1 MVEATFSLGTT
12 RRSYVTCAHDRRQV
26 QCSPEAASVIEARRL
41 QRSFGDGL
49 IAAEVKDLRDPWM
62 PHVDAILAD
71 DEIITAVHQA
81 LAQRHPNSRRRG
93 RPGFSAEVVL
103 RLLILKHL
111 RNWSYQVLE
120 REVRANLVYR
130 DFTRVGSE
138 KVPDAK
144 TMGRWGMA
152 LGPAVIQQIHE
163 RIVQIAQAKKVV
175 QGRKMRV
182 DTTVVESN
190 IHYPTDSSLLG
201 DGVRVLIRTMKRV
214 TKLTGTVGAKLR
226 DRSRSVKQRVWEIGR
241 AARSK
246 ASPSQEKMKRA
257 YDKLLRTTGRVVG
270 QAKRFSREINNGVKR
285 CTDTLKQAVLEGQ
298 RRVLDEMVPRIQQV
312 MRQTKARIFEGDTRS
327 EGKIVSVFE
336 PSAEVIRKGKASKP
350 TEFGKLIKL
359 QEAENQI
366 VIDYEVYEQRPSDTE
381 LLIPAIDAHEA
392 KLGRIPRL
400 VAADAGFY
408 SAKNEAEAK
417 AKGVKRICIPNHASK
432 SAARKREQKKR
443 WFRDGQRWRTGCEGR
458 ISVSKRRHGLNR
470 CRYRGDDGMKRWVGL
485 GVIADNLIN
494 FGQVID
500 KRLAPQR

>member
-1 MVEATFSLGTT
+1 
-12 RRSYVTCAHDRRQV
+12 
-26 QCSPEAASVIEARRL
+26 VIETRRL

-49 IAAEVKDLRDPWM
+49 IAAEVKDLRDAWM
-62 PHVDAILAD
+62 PHVDTILAD
-71 DEIITAVHQA
+71 DEIIAAVHQA

-93 RPGFSAEVVL
+93 RPGFPAEVVL

-111 RNWSYQVLE
+111 RNWSYHVLE

-144 TMGRWGMA
+144 TMGRWGIA
-152 LGPAVIQQIHE
+152 LGPAVIQKIHE
-163 RIVQIAQAKKVV
+163 RIVQIAQANEVV

-182 DTTVVESN
+182 DTTVVESD

-201 DGVRVLIRTMKRV
+201 DGVRVLIRTMKKV
-214 TKLTGTVGAKLR
+214 TKLTGAIGAKLR
-226 DRSRSVKQRVWEIGR
+226 DRSRSIKQRVWDIAR

-246 ASPSQEKMKRA
+246 APPSQEKMKRA
-257 YDKLLRTTGRVVG
+257 YGKLVQATGRVVG

-285 CTDTLKQAVLEGQ
+285 CTDAVKQVVLEGQ
-298 RRVLDEMVPRIQQV
+298 RQILDEMVPRVQQV
-312 MRQTKARIFEGDTRS
+312 MRQAKARIFEGDTRS

-336 PSAEVIRKGKASKP
+336 PSAEVIRKGKAGKP
-350 TEFGKLIKL
+350 TEFGKLVKL

-366 VIDYEVYEQRPSDTE
+366 VIDYEVYEQRPSDSE

-392 KLGRIPRL
+392 KLGRVPRL
-400 VAADAGFY
+400 VAADGGFY
-408 SAKNEAEAK
+408 SAKNEAVAK

-432 SAARKREQKKR
+432 SAERRREQKKR

-470 CRYRGDDGMKRWVGL
+470 CRYPGDDGMKRWVGL

-494 FGQVID
+494 LGQVID
-500 KRLAPQR
+500 RRSATQR